1 MPILVSTFTGF
12 VSISAFVLLICVPV
26 GITSSAV
33 EIKIYMITVAIK
45 KYQSI
50 IRKKKKRHNKIVL
63 RGKIKLDTNEVLI
76 SKSLIG
82 SWRICLKWKK
92 KFCVINYI
100 KTMETYCSVVK
111 DILLAKIQV
120 SEKLNKTNWGFYEIA
135 LVVAKNWLLLK
146 IKNSTILIIFE
157 MISLK

>member
-92 KFCVINYI
+92 KFCVINYV

-111 DILLAKIQV
+111 DILLKIQV
-120 SEKLNKTNWGFYEIA
+120 SEKLSKTNWGFYEIA

>member
-1 MPILVSTFTGF
+1 MPILVSTFTFF

-33 EIKIYMITVAIK
+33 EKKNYMITAAIK

-50 IRKKKKRHNKIVL
+50 IRKKKKKHDKIVL
-63 RGKIKLDTNEVLI
+63 RGKIKLDAIEVLI
-76 SKSLIG
+76 SK

-111 DILLAKIQV
+111 GILLAKIQV
-120 SEKLNKTNWGFYEIA
+120 SEKLNKTNWGFYETA
-135 LVVAKNWLLLK
+135 LVVAKKWLFLK

-157 MISLK
+157 TISLK